1 MTPGELVQTT
11 SKPINS
17 VGSSFYF
24 TPETLGA
31 GKALGLNG
39 MQWYFLG
46 RGGVLGDVEAPV
58 VQSAFGYFAPGVV
71 AKMWNGAR
79 EKLAPREAARR
90 YHECA
95 ADQGRAKLAG
105 VEGLGA
111 FNEAAEAVVRA
122 ADPAGLA
129 LFAGLAAEPLADDA
143 PARAFQLVAV
153 LRELRGSAHLLA
165 VVASGL
171 TAEKA
176 HLIKRP
182 GDYKTFGY
190 DEAAAPTVTDA
201 DRAAL
206 DAAEALTDRLLVPA
220 HAALDD
226 AGSAAFAS
234 GVQAIAAAFA

>member
-58 VQSAFGYFAPGVV
+58 VQSAFGYFAPAVV

-182 GDYKTFGY
+182 NDYKTFGY
-190 DEAAAPTVTDA
+190 DEAAAPEVTDA
-201 DRAAL
+201 DRTAL
-206 DAAEALTDRLLVPA
+206 DAAEALTDRLLVPS
-220 HAALDD
+220 HAVLDE
-226 AGSAAFAS
+226 AGSAAFAG
-234 GVQAIAAAFA
+234 GVAAIAAAFA